1 MNNSSNANHSPLA
14 QAIKAQL
21 RLTYNAAANHFDD
34 PPLTLW
40 DHCGQRTVG
49 LAHIGPGQRVLD
61 VCCGSGASAI
71 PAAERVGTAG
81 YVLGIDL
88 AERLLER
95 ARAKAAL
102 KQLANVEFRVGDMTQ
117 LDVEP
122 ASFDVVCCIFGL
134 SFAPDMATTLRA
146 LWEAARSGGTL
157 AITTYGPRLFE
168 PANTIYWEAIGA
180 ERPDLRPSR
189 FSHHAIAE
197 PGLLRQLFRDA
208 GVSEPTIEI
217 ETIEQ
222 PISLEEFWTIV
233 LGSGHRMPLDLM
245 GPAAA
250 ERVRS
255 AVRERLAQDAVASI
269 ATDVLYAKAGK
280 GS

>member
-1 MNNSSNANHSPLA
+1 VNNLSSPNQSPLA

-21 RLTYNAAANHFDD
+21 RLTYNAAADHFDD

-40 DHCGQRTVG
+40 DHCGRRTVE
-49 LAHIGPGQRVLD
+49 LANVGPRQRVLD

-71 PAAERVGTAG
+71 PAAERVGPAG

-95 ARAKAAL
+95 ARAKVAL
-102 KQLANVEFRVGDMTQ
+102 KQLTNIEFRVGDMTR
-117 LDVEP
+117 LDVES
-122 ASFDVVCCIFGL
+122 ASFDVVGCVFGL
-134 SFAPDMATTLRA
+134 SFATDMATTLRA
-146 LWEAARSGGTL
+146 LREAARPGGTL

-168 PANTIYWEAIGA
+168 PANTIYWEAVGA
-180 ERPDLRPSR
+180 ERPDLRPAH
-189 FSHHAIAE
+189 FGHHAIAE
-197 PGLLRQLFRDA
+197 PSLLRQLFRDA
-208 GVSEPTIEI
+208 DVTEPAIEP
-217 ETIEQ
+217 ETLEQ
-222 PISLEEFWTIV
+222 SISPEEFWAIA

-255 AVRERLAQDAVASI
+255 AVLGRLARDTVTTI
-269 ATDVLYAKAGK
+269 ATDVLYARAVK
-280 GS
+280 